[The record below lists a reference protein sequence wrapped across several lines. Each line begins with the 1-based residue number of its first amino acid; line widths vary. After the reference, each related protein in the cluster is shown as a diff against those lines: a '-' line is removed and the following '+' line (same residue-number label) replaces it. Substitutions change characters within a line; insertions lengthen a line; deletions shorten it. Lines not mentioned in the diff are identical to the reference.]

1 MLYINRR
8 MLDDD
13 PPAGGGGAS
22 DPDPEPTPETP
33 EYGYAR
39 DLDDIEA
46 AAEGDLD
53 VTELTENA
61 LRETDNDHTEV
72 GDGTGDASKIYNHDM
87 ILDITLG
94 RHAAVKAA
102 KDAYDDEARE
112 TATESIVGE

>member
-13 PPAGGGGAS
+13 PPAGGGS
-22 DPDPEPTPETP
+22 DPVDPEPTPETP

-39 DLDDIEA
+39 DLEDIEA
-46 AAEGDLD
+46 AAEGTLD

-61 LRETDNDHTEV
+61 LRETDNDNTEV
-72 GDGTGDASKIYNHDM
+72 GDGTGNASKIYNHDY
-87 ILDITLG
+87 ILDITPG

-102 KDAYDDEARE
+102 KDAYDDAARAE
-112 TATESIVGE
+112 VVESIVGE